1 MPEVRKTL
9 YERGYIVIMGGA
21 ITGFSQANGTDL
33 HCYLTEVAIAY
44 SKLTIETLKQK
55 KGWNMFKVNGVVNG
69 VFIVNFEHISQ
80 FVSIL

>member
-21 ITGFSQANGTDL
+21 ITGFSRANGTDL

-44 SKLTIETLKQK
+44 SKLTIETLKQR
-55 KGWNMFKVNGVVNG
+55 KG
-69 VFIVNFEHISQ
+69 
-80 FVSIL
+80 